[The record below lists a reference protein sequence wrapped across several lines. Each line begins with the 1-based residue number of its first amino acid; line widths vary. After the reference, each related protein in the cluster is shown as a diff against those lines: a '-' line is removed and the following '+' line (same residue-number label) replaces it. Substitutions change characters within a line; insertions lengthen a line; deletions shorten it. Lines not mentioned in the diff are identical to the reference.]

1 MKKMTVT
8 ELNALTD
15 YVVESVLASKRDEV
29 KKSVSTISENELNEL
44 LARAEELVRAKN
56 DAYNALEEA
65 KKQLYEFEKDLF
77 DKNFQG
83 RYVYVVDGYY
93 SSTTKIQEYN
103 DDRLFKGTKFEPDK
117 LRGEVQRKL
126 VLKNLGSEV
135 DVESFVQELVASY

>member
-44 LARAEELVRAKN
+44 LARAEKLVKAKN

-65 KKQLYEFEKDLF
+65 KERLNEFEKGLF
-77 DKNFQG
+77 DKNFNG
-83 RYVYVVDGYY
+83 RYVYVDGYY

-103 DDRLFKGTKFEPDK
+103 DDTLFKGTKFEPWI
-117 LRGEVQRKL
+117 LRKDVERKL

-135 DVESFVQELVASY
+135 DVESFIKELVASY